1 MHENERARTVARL
14 HKALELIDQRD
25 ADYNGK
31 DIWFDWEEL
40 DRIREAI
47 VCAIPLVR
55 SDKP

>member
-1 MHENERARTVARL
+1 L
-14 HKALELIDQRD
+14 HKALELIDHRD